1 MTDRETG
8 RWPAPRGEVSSDARE
23 SLEGETNPRK
33 EQVVRRSQGTRNTP
47 GLVGGETPWSRP
59 VDAPERASTDG
70 EGTTEPARIPRIRAG
85 PEIHRANES
94 SVTEPTPETGGTT
107 ERRSSRNGAARAAPN
122 LRCLPRPRGRRRAPR
137 HSPTRSDPDR
147 ARSLRG
153 DASVGDRTRRSSER
167 ARKREAAPMPELRRP
182 EEVGD
187 RGRNAAS
194 DDTRGRRA
202 VHFGS
207 AAMRCPRSE

>member
-1 MTDRETG
+1 MAGTSR
-8 RWPAPRGEVSSDARE
+8 EVSSDARE

-33 EQVVRRSQGTRNTP
+33 EQVVRRSQGTRNIP

-94 SVTEPTPETGGTT
+94 SVTEPTRKREGPPNGG
-107 ERRSSRNGAARAAPN
+107 RAGNGAARADPN
-122 LRCLPRPRGRRRAPR
+122 LRRLPRPRGRRRAPR
-137 HSPTRSDPDR
+137 HSPPRSDPDR
-147 ARSLRG
+147 ARSPRG
-153 DASVGDRTRRSSER
+153 GASVGGRTRRSSER
-167 ARKREAAPMPELRRP
+167 ARKRDAAPMPELRRP
-182 EEVGD
+182 KDVGE
-187 RGRNAAS
+187 RGRNAAN
-194 DDTRGRRA
+194 DDTGGRRA
-202 VHFGS
+202 VHPGS